1 VQVNRSTLTAI
12 GIVAAI
18 LLAGYGLG
26 YTSHKE
32 YVPITITSTEFRTV
46 TMTETIT
53 TTVYEVKNITVL
65 LYKPVEWLDVKVR
78 RISFTTLRVYL
89 TNRGNTTLYNI
100 VVYVRLWEHIT
111 GFTEPIELIISDIEP
126 GITRTIDVTLSLF
139 SSYVYICILVPQ
151 PIPTS

>member
-1 VQVNRSTLTAI
+1 MQINRSTLAAI

-32 YVPITITSTEFRTV
+32 YVPIIITSTEFRTV

-65 LYKPVEWLDVKVR
+65 LYKPIEQLEVSIRKLRE
-78 RISFTTLRVYL
+78 TTLRMYV

-100 VVYVRLWEHIT
+100 VIYIKALETLLGQSTTREI
-111 GFTEPIELIISDIEP
+111 FIEDIEP
-126 GITRTIDVTLSLF
+126 GVTRTYDIW
-139 SSYVYICILVPQ
+139 VP
-151 PIPTS
+151 PFTKYLYMIVLPPEPVS